1 MLLHFVRKDT
11 IGWSIHGEAN
21 AADVFDRPGT
31 HRRSAGRMAV
41 QRASYLRRL
50 PLWISQAASVSWLD

>member
-41 QRASYLRRL
+41 QRATDLRRL
-50 PLWISQAASVSWLD
+50 PL